1 MATATIS
8 GTITIPTAT
17 GGPNSSMVIGA
28 PSITPSSTSGPTLT
42 FNEKSSNTYGVTTA
56 ASPVTIPMG
65 TIADGDL
72 VYIGT
77 DQPITVIFNGGA
89 ESFTLPIGGF
99 MLFYK
104 ASITAIQV
112 TATLLDAVVEVL
124 ICGD

>member
-17 GGPNSSMVIGA
+17 GGPNVSMVLGS
-28 PSITPSSTSGPTLT
+28 PSITPSSSTGPTLT
-42 FNEKSSNTYGVTTA
+42 FNEKSANTYGVTTA

-65 TIADGDL
+65 TISDGDL
-72 VYIGT
+72 VYLGT
-77 DQPITVIFNGGA
+77 DQPVTVIFNGGA
-89 ESFTLPIGGF
+89 ESFSLPIGGF

-112 TATLLDAVVEVL
+112 TATLMDAVVEVL
-124 ICGD
+124 IAGD